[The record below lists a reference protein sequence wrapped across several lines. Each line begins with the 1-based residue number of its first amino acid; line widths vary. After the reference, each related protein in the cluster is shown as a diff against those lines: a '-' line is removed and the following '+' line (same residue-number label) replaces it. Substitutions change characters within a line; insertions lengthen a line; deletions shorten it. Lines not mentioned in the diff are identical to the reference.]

1 MGNLIAVGI
10 AFLVVFS
17 IIGLMGEMGLNCI
30 IIALIGGGIG
40 YALGSLANIGWGI
53 FGAVLG
59 ALIGISVK
67 KRIQNR
73 IGR

>member
-1 MGNLIAVGI
+1 MGRVIEVAI
-10 AFLVVFS
+10 VVIVVVSF
-17 IIGLMGEMGLNCI
+17 IGMTGDMGLNGI

-67 KRIQNR
+67 KIIQNR
-73 IGR
+73 

>member
-30 IIALIGGGIG
+30 IITLIGGGAG

-59 ALIGISVK
+59 ALISVAIE
-67 KRIQNR
+67 KRIR
-73 IGR
+73 KR